1 MPLPVE
7 IARQLTEEQIAFVKR
22 SGLKAEVLEP
32 GFIRLRMPLQGN
44 QNHIGSMYA
53 GALFTLA
60 EIPGGALF
68 LTSFDAQRFYPI
80 IKEMNLRF
88 RRPATGDIQVEA
100 RLSAE
105 QIAQLEEQANQ
116 QGKAEYLLELQL
128 TDGSGEVGVISSVT
142 QAFCSSCTR
151 ARLSTEGKIFTC
163 LFATEGH
170 DLRALLR
177 EGRSD
182 EEMLSAIGAIW
193 QQRGDRYSEIRTAET
208 AAARKIEMSYIG
220 G

>member
-1 MPLPVE
+1 MPLPTE

-32 GFIRLRMPLQGN
+32 GFVRLRMPLQGN

-68 LTSFDAQRFYPI
+68 LTSFDACRFYPV

-88 RRPATGDIQVEA
+88 RRPAMGDILVEA

-105 QIAQLEEQANQ
+105 QIAQLEEQASRE
-116 QGKAEYLLELQL
+116 GKADYLLELQL
-128 TDGSGEVGVISSVT
+128 TDGNGEVVAESRGLY
-142 QAFCSSCTR
+142 QL
-151 ARLSTEGKIFTC
+151 RL
-163 LFATEGH
+163 
-170 DLRALLR
+170 R
-177 EGRSD
+177 
-182 EEMLSAIGAIW
+182 
-193 QQRGDRYSEIRTAET
+193 
-208 AAARKIEMSYIG
+208 
-220 G
+220 

>member
-32 GFIRLRMPLQGN
+32 GHVRLRMPLAGN
-44 QNHIGSMYA
+44 ENHIGSMYA

-68 LTSFDAQRFYPI
+68 LTSFDVQRFYPV

-100 RLSAE
+100 RLDAE
-105 QIAQLEEQANQ
+105 QIERLQREATEH
-116 QGKAEYLLELQL
+116 GKAEFPLDLEL
-128 TDGSGEVGVISSVT
+128 TDATGEVVAYSHGLY
-142 QAFCSSCTR
+142 QLR
-151 ARLSTEGKIFTC
+151 AR
-163 LFATEGH
+163 
-170 DLRALLR
+170 
-177 EGRSD
+177 
-182 EEMLSAIGAIW
+182 
-193 QQRGDRYSEIRTAET
+193 
-208 AAARKIEMSYIG
+208 
-220 G
+220 

>member
-32 GFIRLRMPLQGN
+32 GFVRLCMPLQGN

-100 RLSAE
+100 RLSIE
-105 QIAQLEEQANQ
+105 EIARLEEQASQ

-128 TDGSGEVGVISSVT
+128 TDGNGEVVAESRGHY
-142 QAFCSSCTR
+142 QL
-151 ARLSTEGKIFTC
+151 RL
-163 LFATEGH
+163 
-170 DLRALLR
+170 R
-177 EGRSD
+177 
-182 EEMLSAIGAIW
+182 
-193 QQRGDRYSEIRTAET
+193 
-208 AAARKIEMSYIG
+208 
-220 G
+220 

>member
-1 MPLPVE
+1 MPMPLELV
-7 IARQLTEEQIAFVKR
+7 RQLTEEQIAFVQR

-32 GFIRLRMPLQGN
+32 GWVRLCMPLEGN

-68 LTSFDAQRFYPI
+68 LTSFDAQHFYPI

-88 RRPATGDIQVEA
+88 RRPATGAIRVEA

-105 QIAQLEEQANQ
+105 EIQRLQNQATD

-128 TDGSGEVGVISSVT
+128 TDDSGEVVAESRGLY
-142 QAFCSSCTR
+142 Q
-151 ARLSTEGKIFTC
+151 
-163 LFATEGH
+163 
-170 DLRALLR
+170 LRR
-177 EGRSD
+177 R
-182 EEMLSAIGAIW
+182 
-193 QQRGDRYSEIRTAET
+193 
-208 AAARKIEMSYIG
+208 
-220 G
+220 